1 MDRTAP
7 RSTYA
12 TDYDSDSNA
21 GDSKT
26 DKAKQTAN
34 KAKGKASAAADT
46 AKEKAGQAKDQAS
59 AKADQAKAQ
68 ASEKADAGI
77 DQAASGVD
85 KLADTIRDKAES
97 SGDEGAMGAITGQ
110 ATMVADKLDQASGYL
125 REKDSEELISDLE
138 SLVRRKP
145 MESVAVAVG
154 VGFILSKAFR

>member
-1 MDRTAP
+1 MDDPTAKGRSAMDRTTP

-12 TDYDSDSNA
+12 TDYDSDFNA
-21 GDSKT
+21 DESKT

-34 KAKGKASAAADT
+34 KAKDKASAATDT
-46 AKEKAGQAKDQAS
+46 AKEKAS
-59 AKADQAKAQ
+59 RAKAQ
-68 ASEKADAGI
+68 ASEKADAGM

-97 SGDEGAMGAITGQ
+97 SGDGGAMGAVSGQ

-125 REKDSEELISDLE
+125 REKDSDELINDLE

-154 VGFILSKAFR
+154 VGFLLSKAFR